1 MSSGRQAAGRM
12 ISASMLFSGSSTSN
26 SRHQGQGQQQA
37 EQARQVGPAPSSA
50 QPLPGTGQH
59 QQGQSQRKRHGQS
72 VMEHRQ
78 AITAVGPEQ
87 PQRIE
92 HKNGEEPAGTA
103 RILEQRAEADAQD
116 RHHLRQRHHRPC
128 RPVPPQCQRRSERH
142 YRPRVQY
149 QARGRTSSATP
160 PRAPSRNA
168 IARVCRTAPGSSGS
182 RGGGG
187 NASPSISRT
196 RRCAAASRPPA

>member
-1 MSSGRQAAGRM
+1 MAKNQRAPREYLSNAPKPTPRTAT
-12 ISASMLFSGSSTSN
+12 ISASATI
-26 SRHQGQGQQQA
+26 A
-37 EQARQVGPAPSSA
+37 
-50 QPLPGTGQH
+50 
-59 QQGQSQRKRHGQS
+59 
-72 VMEHRQ
+72 
-78 AITAVGPEQ
+78 
-87 PQRIE
+87 
-92 HKNGEEPAGTA
+92 PAG
-103 RILEQRAEADAQD
+103 Q
-116 RHHLRQRHHRPC
+116 C
-128 RPVPPQCQRRSERH
+128 RPSASAAASATTA
-142 YRPRVQY
+142 PRVQY